1 MNLSINTDVFIVII
15 AHEIGFRAFA
25 YPARRRTVSQL
36 GIVSITCKPK
46 SQLPHLVSIT
56 MDGSNMMELEQEFA
70 QALQRTAKKIAET
83 EGCSYQEGLVRI
95 VNVLANLKVQ

>member
-1 MNLSINTDVFIVII
+1 
-15 AHEIGFRAFA
+15 
-25 YPARRRTVSQL
+25 
-36 GIVSITCKPK
+36 
-46 SQLPHLVSIT
+46 